1 MQTNIKTKN
10 GEELQLQVLVD
21 SGCTHIRIDEQLV
34 KKEKIKMEPMDRFFE
49 VFNADRTKNGEVTRF
64 APLEVEIDRHKER
77 IDVAVIDLN
86 GTDMFLGYD
95 WLVKHNPEVDWNKE
109 TMKFTRC
116 PRTCKTNHHDI
127 SFTPKNRR
135 T

>member
-64 APLEVEIDRHKER
+64 VPLEVEIDRHKE
-77 IDVAVIDLN
+77 
-86 GTDMFLGYD
+86 
-95 WLVKHNPEVDWNKE
+95 
-109 TMKFTRC
+109 
-116 PRTCKTNHHDI
+116 
-127 SFTPKNRR
+127 
-135 T
+135 